1 VPALIGVV
9 VGYVVTL
16 LAEIGVTGL
25 LAETVA
31 EVVVYSALA
40 YGVGKIA
47 QALGPSPPKGTM
59 GTDITASVV
68 DPLAGAAIVLGHVRA
83 GGVYVIPPF
92 NSGNNGELIH
102 VVYALAG
109 HQIDSFGNVY
119 IGQDQIMSSEITA
132 VTGSANDGLI
142 TGTRTVWPANH
153 WVRRYIGTA
162 SQTVDYILSQAFPS
176 AFTTDFRGRGIAY
189 AAVQLKYDDK
199 SNRGQLPQISFEMN
213 GARVYDPRLDS
224 TNGGSGSQRYADS
237 TTWTYSNNPALLAAW
252 YLIDGNVGMDY
263 DPAAEIYWPSVTA
276 AANICD
282 ATVNAPAPN
291 FFGLLNWTHS
301 SAIVTGVGTTF
312 LSDILAGNLS
322 PSGANWV
329 PASGTVYIL
338 GPDSN
343 WYTLSSIQSQT
354 QLTLTGNFTGTT
366 SNNQVGQWN
375 IAASGTATPKRYS
388 CNTVLNA
395 TNDPIQN
402 LRSIVDTMLGGFAQ
416 IDGVWKVWAGAYDSP
431 VSALFHTDFVG
442 PVQVQAC
449 TPRTSSGQASTERY
463 NGVRVQFV
471 NPAKNWQ
478 GTECYPRAND
488 TYKTADGGERIWK
501 EVQIPACTDEY
512 QAQRLAEFILRA
524 SRNQIVVSGILGPKW
539 IKIGLRETCT
549 LTWPDLGWS
558 SKIFRVVNYSVQ
570 PTGLVSVVLQE
581 EQSTDWTD
589 LVLSDYNNPSK
600 SVIPAVNPLQS
611 GAPTTLTATAA
622 AGSITFA
629 WTPPVIF
636 ALGARY
642 SLMEATTNSYGA
654 ASEVWNGT
662 ASSTTLT
669 RNDTVTRY
677 YWVRVIDLNGNV
689 AGPYPAVNG
698 VSAFALA
705 LADWLPNLIGNAAL
719 KGLNT
724 IYKNGG
730 SSSWDSS
737 CYTSFKFFGGVG
749 VRCRAL
755 DNSATHAMVGLS
767 HQPASGPS
775 YTVLDFAFYLDG
787 GTVQIYESAALIGS
801 FGSYSTG
808 DTFEIKYDGVTA
820 RYYWNGVLQRAVPLS
835 GLTLTPMVCLYTA
848 GAQVGDFAF
857 GSLTTFSD
865 RNYTLTD
872 SWVVGAT
879 SGNVGNYSEVIS
891 QPGTQRIYLGGTSGL
906 QLGPYGGADP
916 LYYSQGR
923 GVNSSDPGWYNTKD
937 IQGLDPNKSYRSLVW
952 VNVGNH
958 DNGQLF
964 HGCDTGG
971 ATLNLDGSANSNPYF
986 SDVYL
991 SSLTLGNWYLMVGYI
1006 HGNGYTGPNTGNSGV
1021 WDPTTGFNLIPGT
1034 DYKMAAG
1041 ANYQMQRAYL
1051 YYTSTTNPWLTFAR
1065 PRFEEV
1071 NGLEPSIATLLSP
1084 SGDLAYIDQAD
1095 TDNIV
1100 DNAVTDILTSTGS
1113 GGLPHDSVGLGHGGH
1128 IISAYT
1134 AVCSLTVGPYAFDTE
1149 VVITATGEVDQVY
1162 GGTTSSGA
1170 YATLWAH
1177 CGIYDSVSNLVY
1189 SNNGSTGTVQCINGT
1204 LISNQIAAEATFTLT
1219 MSTIAYYQWGGA
1231 GGWNE
1236 STSVWL
1242 IDGMLKAEV
1251 IKK

>member
-31 EVVVYSALA
+31 EIVVYSALA

-59 GTDITASVV
+59 GTDITASTV

-142 TGTRTVWPANH
+142 TGTRTVWPTNH

-176 AFTTDFRGRGIAY
+176 AFTSDFRGRGIAY

-224 TNGGSGSQRYADS
+224 TNGGSGSQRYTDS
-237 TTWTYSNNPALLAAW
+237 TTWVYSNNPALLAAW
-252 YLIDGNVGMDY
+252 YLIDTNVGMGY

-375 IAASGTATPKRYS
+375 TAASGTATPKRYS

-549 LTWPDLGWS
+549 LTWPDLGWA

-698 VSAFALA
+698 ISGVALP
-705 LADWLPNLIGNAAL
+705 LADWLANLVGNAAL

-730 SSSWDSS
+730 SDSWDSS

-749 VRCRAL
+749 VRFRAI
-755 DNSATHAMVGLS
+755 DNSSTTYAMVGLS

-775 YTVLDFAFYLDG
+775 YTVLDFAFYLYS
-787 GTVQIYESAALIGS
+787 GTVQIYENGTQEQILSGFSI
-801 FGSYSTG
+801 G
-808 DTFEIKYDGVTA
+808 DTFEIKYDGITA
-820 RYYWNGVLQRAVPLS
+820 RYYWNGVLQRATPS
-835 GLTLTPMVCLYTA
+835 AGLTLTPMVCLYRA
-848 GAQVGDFAF
+848 GAQIADFQF

-879 SGNVGNYSEVIS
+879 SGNVGNYAENVS

-923 GVNSSDPGWYNTKD
+923 GVNGADPGWINTKD

-952 VNVGNH
+952 VNVGYH
-958 DNGQLF
+958 DNGELY
-964 HGCDTGG
+964 HGCDSGG

-986 SDVYL
+986 TNGIAL

-1006 HGNGYTGPNTGNSGV
+1006 HGNGYTGPNTGNSGI
-1021 WDPTTGFNLIPGT
+1021 WDPTTGFNIAPGQ
-1034 DYKMAAG
+1034 DYKMASG
-1041 ANYQMQRAYL
+1041 VNYQMHRAFL
-1051 YYTSTTNPWLTFAR
+1051 YYTTTTAPWLTFAK

-1071 NGLEPSIATLLSP
+1071 NGLEPSIPTLLSP
-1084 SGDLAYIDQAD
+1084 AGGLAYLDQVD

-1100 DNAVTDILTSTGS
+1100 NNAATDVSKVETASAGLSTSTDTLLQS
-1113 GGLPHDSVGLGHGGH
+1113 
-1128 IISAYT
+1128 I
-1134 AVCSLTVGPYAFDTE
+1134 TVGSYSYDTNA
-1149 VVITATGEVDQVY
+1149 VITAMGNWAITANSLDNAASIDLSIRVY
-1162 GGTTSSGA
+1162 YTHSGVTSVEALSWDRVWQGSMTAAQTMKGA
-1170 YATLWAH
+1170 YARER
-1177 CGIYDSVSNLVY
+1177 SVPLVANDNLTAY
-1189 SNNGSTGTVQCINGT
+1189 FYGNLGYGS
-1204 LISNQIAAEATFTLT
+1204 SATSGS
-1219 MSTIAYYQWGGA
+1219 MSKM
-1231 GGWNE
+1231 
-1236 STSVWL
+1236 L
-1242 IDGMLKAEV
+1242 LKAEI